1 MVIDGIKIAIA
12 QINPTLGN
20 IGRNSTLIRDTIK
33 QVGDSADII
42 VFPELVIC
50 GYPPEDLALKKS
62 FVRDCMA
69 ESKKIIADHADA
81 PAFILTTPWEKD
93 GKHYN
98 AALLAEGGAIRH
110 IVLKNNLPNYGV
122 FDEKRIF
129 ESGPLPDVVDFKGRK
144 IGIVIC
150 EDIWFPPAAAQL
162 KKQGAE
168 IILSPNGSPYHCKKH
183 AMREDVLTA
192 RVRETGLPVVYVN
205 QLGGQD
211 DLVYDGGSMV
221 YDASGKKIFQAPYC
235 APYIG
240 LIEND
245 IPAKQSLDA
254 EIYDVLKLS
263 LKDYIEKNNFKGVI
277 IGMSGGIDSALSAAI
292 AVDALGA
299 GKVRTVM
306 LPSPFTSKESFEDA
320 QACSKALGCSYE
332 EISIEPAMKAF
343 ETMIPALS
351 GLAHENMQSRA
362 RGLTLMALSN
372 QTGWMVLTTG
382 NKSEMAVGYAT
393 LYGDM
398 CGGYNVLKDVYKT
411 RVYDL
416 ARYRN
421 SLSNVIPE
429 RILTKAPTAEL
440 REGQTDQDSLPPYD
454 ILDAILDGLIE
465 QDLGVEEII
474 GNGFDAATVKKVHT
488 LLDVAEYKRRQS
500 APGPKITTRA
510 FGRDRRYPITNGQR
524 FAFDKK

>member
-1 MVIDGIKIAIA
+1 MLIDGLNIAIA

-20 IGRNSTLIRDTIK
+20 IGRNSALIRDTIA
-33 QVGDSADII
+33 QIGNDVDII

-50 GYPPEDLALKKS
+50 GYPPEDLAIKKS
-62 FVRDCMA
+62 FVHDCMD
-69 ESKKIIADHADA
+69 ETKKIIADHAHA
-81 PAFILTTPWEKD
+81 PAMVITTPWEQD

-98 AALLAEGGAIRH
+98 AALLADGGEIKH

-129 ESGPLPDVVDFKGRK
+129 ESGPLPEPVTFKGKK

-150 EDIWFPPAAAQL
+150 EDIWFPPAAANL
-162 KKQGAE
+162 KKLGAE
-168 IILSPNGSPYHCKKH
+168 ILLSPNGSPYNDRKH
-183 AMREDVLTA
+183 KMREDVLTA
-192 RVRETGLPVVYVN
+192 RVKETGLPVVYVN

-235 APYIG
+235 APYVGQIK
-240 LIEND
+240 ND
-245 IPAKQSLDA
+245 VPAKPSFDA
-254 EIYDVLKLS
+254 EVYDVLKFS
-263 LKDYIEKNNFKGVI
+263 LKEYIEKNGFKGVI

-299 GKVRTVM
+299 DKVRTVM

-320 QACSKALGCSYE
+320 KACSKALGCSYE

-343 ETMIPALS
+343 EATIPNLS

-398 CGGYNVLKDVYKT
+398 CGGFNVLKDIYKT
-411 RVYDL
+411 FVYRL
-416 ARYRN
+416 AVYRN
-421 SLSNVIPE
+421 GLSPVIPD

-440 REGQTDQDSLPPYD
+440 RDNQTDQDSLPPYD
-454 ILDAILDGLIE
+454 VLDGILSGLIE
-465 QDLGVEEII
+465 RDLGVADLVAE
-474 GNGFDAATVKKVHT
+474 GFEADTVKKVFR
-488 LLDVAEYKRRQS
+488 LLDLAEYKRRQS

-510 FGRDRRYPITNGQR
+510 FGRDRRYPITNGYR
-524 FAFDKK
+524 FSIVD